1 MTASWMALLLISG
14 SWMFGLSYYHQSNPW
29 LWMALIL
36 PGLLLTFLPADD
48 AGAAVKPSRRVGKS
62 VLFFLYILCT
72 QRLALALYESAT
84 AFSHQLPAPLAHFLA
99 DIARLLGMEAAFNGA
114 EIALYTMRRVHRLAA
129 TWELLLDPVSLTFL
143 AGGIVL
149 LFCRNH
155 RPWKDIAKL
164 IGIIAAWLPL
174 RAVLLMAIL
183 LHRTWL
189 TDYDAKLQVMELF
202 WSPWVLTALIAFPAF
217 AAAVLIRPPA
227 PSAQDEVAAPK
238 CNPRLAAAG
247 ITLLLLAAAI
257 AAVALHWD
265 PIGKRKPGRV
275 LVDEYHSTWEPTQR
289 PFDTEWYGHDAGY
302 NYACIYDY
310 ASRYYEMGRLTNAIT
325 AQALQGCD
333 VLMLKVPTTAYTADE
348 VYTIMHFVEQGGGVM
363 LVGEHTDVYLTST
376 HLNQVARMFGFEFR
390 NDCLFG
396 VDTTFEQ
403 HYRPPRV
410 PHPILQYMPPID
422 FAVSCSIKPLTLRG
436 RAVVRSTGLWNLPAD
451 YHASN
456 YYPQI
461 EDRADAR
468 YGAFVQLWSTR
479 HGKGRVAG
487 FTDSTIF
494 SNFSAF
500 EPGKAELMLGM
511 LEWLN
516 HRNTGGD
523 PRNRLLALALL
534 LGIPALILLRHKPV
548 WLLIAISAVGWSV
561 AARGIRLHHA
571 RSMPPP
577 TPLRDYTLF
586 TIDRTLCSAPLS
598 KSGFIKASPQGFGIC
613 EQWILKLGFFL
624 SRREGADIF
633 EGDVATFFHPDNE
646 PSPAF
651 AQQLAEY
658 VAKGGTLL
666 LFDSGVNSNSTA
678 NTILQPFGLT
688 VDHTQEAD
696 GILQTPTGWPEAIE
710 TTASRFV
717 SGGTP
722 FIAIDGKPV
731 AAYAR
736 HGEGSVYVL
745 GCGDR
750 FNDDNMGITTD
761 IEPTPQLRN
770 VFELEFRILR
780 AVVNRTQPAL

>member
-1 MTASWMALLLISG
+1 MTARWIALLFLSG
-14 SWMFGLSYYHQSNPW
+14 SWLFGLSYYHQSNPW
-29 LWMALIL
+29 LWAGLVA
-36 PGLLLTFLPADD
+36 PGLLLMLLPVR
-48 AGAAVKPSRRVGKS
+48 GITSTSPRERVGRS
-62 VLFFLYILCT
+62 ALLAFYVLCA

-84 AFSHQLPAPLAHFLA
+84 AFSHHLPAPLARLLA
-99 DIARLLGMEAAFNGA
+99 GMARLVGMEAAFNGS

-129 TWELLLDPVSLTFL
+129 TWELLLDPVSLTL
-143 AGGIVL
+143 PIGGVVL
-149 LFCRNH
+149 LLTENH
-155 RPWKDIAKL
+155 RSWKRIAKL
-164 IGIIAAWLPL
+164 VGVVAVWLPV

-189 TDYDAKLQVMELF
+189 ADYDAKLQVMELF
-202 WSPWVLTALIAFPAF
+202 WNPWVLTALAAIPALT
-217 AAAVLIRPPA
+217 AAALIKPA
-227 PSAQDEVAAPK
+227 PPEQEAVSNPERRPLTVAAGV
-238 CNPRLAAAG
+238 A
-247 ITLLLLAAAI
+247 LLLLAATLT
-257 AAVALHWD
+257 AVALHWD
-265 PIGKRKPGRV
+265 PIGERKSGRV

-325 AQALQGCD
+325 SEALQECD
-333 VLMLKVPTTAYTADE
+333 VLMLKVPTSAYTADE
-348 VYTIMHFVEQGGGVM
+348 VYTIMHFVERGGGVM

-403 HYRPPRV
+403 HYRPPRI
-410 PHPILQYMPPID
+410 PHPILQHVPPID
-422 FAVSCSIKPLTLRG
+422 FAVSCSIKPHTYRG

-479 HGKGRVAG
+479 HGKGRVVG
-487 FTDSTIF
+487 FSDSTIF

-523 PRNRLLALALL
+523 PRGKLLALALL
-534 LGIPALILLRHKPV
+534 LAIPALILLRRKPA
-548 WLLIAISAVGWSV
+548 WLLIVVAAVGW
-561 AARGIRLHHA
+561 AATAQGIRLHHA
-571 RSMPPP
+571 RHMPPP
-577 TPLRDYTLF
+577 TALRDYTLF
-586 TIDRTLCSAPLS
+586 TIDRTICSAPLS
-598 KSGFIKASPQGFGIC
+598 RSGFIKATPRGFGIA

-624 SRREGADIF
+624 SRREGAGLF
-633 EGDVATFFHPDNE
+633 EGDVATFFHPDTE
-646 PSPAF
+646 PAPEF
-651 AQQLAEY
+651 TQQLTKY

-666 LFDSGVNSNSTA
+666 LFDSAINSNSTA
-678 NTILQPFGLT
+678 NSILQPFGLS
-688 VDHTQEAD
+688 VDHTQKAE
-696 GILQTPTGWPEAIE
+696 GVLQTPADWPKSTE
-710 TTASRFV
+710 TADSRFV

-722 FIAIDGKPV
+722 FMAINGQSV
-731 AAYAR
+731 AAYTE
-736 HGEGSVYVL
+736 HGKGAVYVL

-761 IEPTPQLRN
+761 IEPTSELRN
-770 VFELEFRILR
+770 VFELEFQTLR
-780 AVVNRTQPAL
+780 AVVNRTQLAL

>member
-1 MTASWMALLLISG
+1 MTARWIALLFLSG
-14 SWMFGLSYYHQSNPW
+14 SWLFGLSYYHQSNLW
-29 LWMALIL
+29 LWAGLVV
-36 PGLLLTFLPADD
+36 PGLLLILLPVGGATD
-48 AGAAVKPSRRVGKS
+48 ASPRERVGRS
-62 VLFFLYILCT
+62 ALLFIYILCA

-84 AFSHQLPAPLAHFLA
+84 AFSHQLPAPLARLLA
-99 DIARLLGMEAAFNGA
+99 GIARLTGMEAAFNGS

-129 TWELLLDPVSLTFL
+129 TWELLLDPVSLTL
-143 AGGIVL
+143 LIGGIVL
-149 LFCRNH
+149 LFCRH
-155 RPWKDIAKL
+155 RRPWKATAKL
-164 IGIIAAWLPL
+164 ALLVAAWLPL

-202 WSPWVLTALIAFPAF
+202 WNPWVLIALAGIPALVAAALIK
-217 AAAVLIRPPA
+217 PPA
-227 PSAQDEVAAPK
+227 PPEQDEVAPPK
-238 CNPRLAAAG
+238 RNPRTAVAG
-247 ITLLLLAAAI
+247 TTLLLLAAAI
-257 AAVALHWD
+257 TAVALHWD

-325 AQALQGCD
+325 TRALQDCD
-333 VLMLKVPTTAYTADE
+333 VLMLKVPTSAYTADE
-348 VYTIMHFVEQGGGVM
+348 VYAITHFVEQGGGVM

-396 VDTTFEQ
+396 IDTTFEQ

-410 PHPILQYMPPID
+410 PHPILQHMPPID
-422 FAVSCSIKPLTLRG
+422 FAVSCSIKPLTRAG

-479 HGKGRVAG
+479 HGKGRVVG
-487 FTDSTIF
+487 FSDSTIF

-523 PRNRLLALALL
+523 PRNKLLALALL
-534 LGIPALILLRHKPV
+534 LGVPALILLRHRPA
-548 WLLIAISAVGWSV
+548 WLLIVVTAVGWSV
-561 AARGIRLHHA
+561 AAQGIRMHHA
-571 RSMPPP
+571 RRMPPP
-577 TPLRDYTLF
+577 TPRRDYTLF
-586 TIDRTLCSAPLS
+586 TIDRTLCGAPLS

-624 SRREGADIF
+624 SRREGADLF
-633 EGDVATFFHPDNE
+633 EGDVATFFHPDSD

-651 AQQLAEY
+651 AKQLAQY
-658 VAKGGTLL
+658 VAQGGTLL
-666 LFDSGVNSNSTA
+666 LFDSAVNSNSTA
-678 NTILQPFGLT
+678 NTILLPFGLT
-688 VDHTQEAD
+688 VDHTQEAA
-696 GILQTPTGWPEAIE
+696 GILQTPAGWPEAIE

-717 SGGTP
+717 NGGTP
-722 FIAIDGKPV
+722 FIVIDGKPV
-731 AAYAR
+731 AAYAK
-736 HGEGSVYVL
+736 HGEGCVTVI

-761 IEPTPQLRN
+761 VEPTPELRN
-770 VFELEFRILR
+770 VFELEFKILR
-780 AVVNRTQPAL
+780 AVVNHTQPAL